1 MSLTDF
7 TNIGMEIFSP
17 YILLW
22 ALLFVVVCILLAIFV
37 GFIRLLMSRIE

>member
-7 TNIGMEIFSP
+7 VNIGMEVFSP